1 MTESE
6 LLNNL
11 DYFDFVIK
19 ADSNPF
25 KIYSEE
31 KYKVEGEVKTKQTVE
46 TINLQKENSI
56 IDVIIN
62 NKNIEE
68 VNYYPKTFW
77 KKLFGIKSKSD
88 LSFNGDEN
96 HFIFMSKKTQSV
108 FKTNCVVYNIDEDDK
123 IVIGKRGRLVYYIES
138 DQLYININQ
147 DNYKT
152 IILK

>member
-31 KYKVEGEVKTKQTVE
+31 KYKVEGEIKTKQTVE

-56 IDVIIN
+56 IDAIIN

-68 VNYYPKTFW
+68 VDYYPKTFW
-77 KKLFGIKSKSD
+77 KKLFGIKSKSN
-88 LSFNGDEN
+88 LSFTGDEN
-96 HFIFMSKKTQSV
+96 HFVFMSKKTQKI
-108 FKTNCVVYNIDEDDK
+108 FKTNCTVYEIDKDDK
-123 IVIGKRGRLVYYIES
+123 VVICKRDRLVYYIES
-138 DQLYININQ
+138 DQLYVNINQ